1 MGTHSE
7 VGPVI
12 LNGPQRK
19 SNAIS
24 FWRRCGRLG
33 IIGPTVLLSFTCF
46 AAPTILSPKT
56 DEANPVQLLT
66 DFQRTY
72 LYENDYTARAKI
84 MTAGTM
90 DGTSISE
97 KTFSGGSP
105 VKLSWKGTTGTCTV
119 SVKRLSD
126 EKVVYTKSVSGT
138 SLTIYNLEIGAGYTW
153 TVTDSAQASASAT
166 FWTSP
171 EPPRLIKTGDM
182 AVMRD
187 MGGWTGTLGGRQYKV
202 QQNQLFRGGPATG
215 VDEDAKDF
223 FYTVV
228 GVKTELDLRGSGY
241 SGFDSASKKLE
252 YVAMSRDTQYKVDPK
267 DVGTT
272 NFKNLIK
279 TFQYIFNADKR
290 PLYFHCAIGRDR
302 TGITAELTLALLGV
316 SLEDIWRD
324 YETSSYKQSE
334 NIVERSSYFAAYVKR
349 MADYKKGYATFNE
362 QVEAY
367 FIEDLGFT
375 KEQIETFRTDM
386 LIGYGE
392 PPEPPKPTYHVEEP
406 VYVTATRVTFAAG
419 ESTGTQYRGFLTK
432 KGLEYAWGKDGVPKT
447 DWIESDGT
455 PMQLK
460 KPEGDGWELMVR

>member
-1 MGTHSE
+1 MTRTEDKG
-7 VGPVI
+7 
-12 LNGPQRK
+12 QRTEARTLDGQTWAK
-19 SNAIS
+19 LVSV
-24 FWRRCGRLG
+24 FC
-33 IIGPTVLLSFTCF
+33 LLSFVLPAL
-46 AAPTILSPKT
+46 AAPTNLSPAT
-56 DEANPVQLLT
+56 TAANPVQLLT

-72 LYENDYTARAKI
+72 LYENDYAARAKI
-84 MTAGTM
+84 MK
-90 DGTSISE
+90 DGKMNNQAIDE

-105 VKLSWKGTTGTCTV
+105 VKLSWKGATGTCAVTV
-119 SVKRLSD
+119 RKIAGEDGSVAETATVR
-126 EKVVYTKSVSGT
+126 EGTVVWTGTTSGSSVEVV
-138 SLTIYNLEIGAGYTW
+138 NLEIGAGYTW
-153 TVTDSAQASASAT
+153 TVTDSSKASASAT

-171 EPPRLIKTGDM
+171 EPPRLIKTGEM

-223 FYTVV
+223 FYNVV
-228 GVKTELDLRGSGY
+228 GILTELDLRGSGY

-324 YETSSYKQSE
+324 YETSSYKQTSD
-334 NIVERSSYFAAYVKR
+334 IVEKGTYFAGYVR
-349 MADYKKGYATFNE
+349 DMAAYKKGYATFNE

-386 LIGYGE
+386 LINYGE

-406 VYVTATRVTFAAG
+406 VYVTATRVT
-419 ESTGTQYRGFLTK
+419 LTATK
-432 KGLEYAWGKDGVPKT
+432 PVSVF
-447 DWIESDGT
+447 IEERKS
-455 PMQLK
+455 K
-460 KPEGDGWELMVR
+460 